1 LKNGSVIT
9 VNAKDEIAEAVGVK
23 GNKIVFVG
31 SNADIDQLIDDH
43 TKVVDLAGR
52 TLMPGINDAHFH
64 PILNGM
70 LGPDMSCGMIDTT
83 KKNCPSLEA
92 MLQMIRD
99 TAKTL
104 EPGRWISMM
113 GYEPTLF
120 PEG

>member
-1 LKNGSVIT
+1 MNFDFSYLDIAFKNGSVIT

-31 SNADIDQLIDDH
+31 SNADIDQLIDEH

-83 KKNCPSLEA
+83 KKTSPSL
-92 MLQMIRD
+92 
-99 TAKTL
+99 
-104 EPGRWISMM
+104 
-113 GYEPTLF
+113 
-120 PEG
+120 